1 MVIIKKILGEKEILI
16 RDENLD
22 VRLTNVTK
30 CYLFEETSILI
41 ISNEMEIIATFEDV
55 KVAKRYIKAI
65 KKAFNL
71 N

>member
-41 ISNEMEIIATFEDV
+41 ISNDVEIIATFEDV